1 MYQTSEGLSI
11 RSRLVTTLT
20 TPVDRFVLGQEA
32 TCHQVEP
39 FVASAF
45 GSYIVEKL
53 FREHYCEKCVT
64 SATGAFHDVSDRSSL
79 LDKISTLIPEE
90 WIPQLDAQVANR
102 NYSVGLN

>member
-39 FVASAF
+39 FVA
-45 GSYIVEKL
+45 
-53 FREHYCEKCVT
+53 HYCEKCVT

-90 WIPQLDAQVANR
+90 WIPQWDAQVANR